1 LTRRVSEMGSEMAIR
16 EHKRIAVV
24 LPVGPKDAEGALDT
38 LASALY
44 YLDESRVIVV
54 INDTGSHADFDKR
67 AQELSPDIVVLPA
80 PPNAP
85 GGLGG
90 LWVKIA
96 AGYEWLL
103 DRYEP
108 DVILR
113 LDVDALIIGA
123 GIEECAAEEFA
134 KDRQVGLLG
143 SYRVGP
149 DGGLRDWSWPARR
162 VRIEAG
168 PRGLRYPSRRMRL
181 RGLIT
186 LARKNAYVYG
196 EHPLGGSYIH
206 SHEAAHDIYAKGWFN
221 EPSFATSKLGEDHI
235 MALITVAAG
244 YHIADFGRPEDPM
257 ALRWKGLP
265 AHPDE
270 LLANKKLLTH
280 SVRSW
285 ETLKESEIRSI
296 FRAVRV

>member
-1 LTRRVSEMGSEMAIR
+1 MAVR

-24 LPVGPKDAEGALDT
+24 LPVGPKDAGGAFDT

-44 YLDESRVIVV
+44 YLDKSRIIVV
-54 INDTGSHADFDKR
+54 VDDTGGHTDFGKR
-67 AQELSPDIVVLPA
+67 ARELSPDIVVLPA
-80 PPNAP
+80 PPRAP

-96 AGYEWLL
+96 AGYEWLFE
-103 DRYEP
+103 RYKPE
-108 DVILR
+108 ITLR
-113 LDVDALIIGA
+113 LDADALIIGA
-123 GIEECAAEEFA
+123 GIEECAIQEFA
-134 KDRQVGLLG
+134 RDLRVGLLG
-143 SYRVGP
+143 SYRVGT

-162 VRIEAG
+162 VRIETG
-168 PRGLRYPSRRMRL
+168 FRGLRYPSRRMRL
-181 RGLIT
+181 RQLTT

-196 EHPLGGSYIH
+196 EHALGGSYIH
-206 SHEAAHDIYAKGWFN
+206 SHEAAQDIYAKGWFDD
-221 EPSFATSKLGEDHI
+221 PSFATSKLGEDHI

-244 YHIADFGRPEDPM
+244 FRIADFGRPEDPM

-285 ETLKESEIRSI
+285 ETLEESEIRSI
-296 FRAVRV
+296 FRAARA

>member
-1 LTRRVSEMGSEMAIR
+1 MAIR

-44 YLDESRVIVV
+44 YLDKSRIIVV
-54 INDTGSHADFDKR
+54 IDDTSSHTKFAKR
-67 AQELSPDIVVLPA
+67 AQKLSPDIVVVPA
-80 PPNAP
+80 PPRAP

-103 DRYEP
+103 GRY
-108 DVILR
+108 DTDLILR
-113 LDVDALIIGA
+113 LDVDALIIGT
-123 GIEECAAEEFA
+123 GIEEHATKEFA
-134 KDRQVGLLG
+134 NNREVGLLG
-143 SYRVGP
+143 SYRVGA

-162 VRIEAG
+162 VRVETG
-168 PRGLRYPSRRMRL
+168 FRGLRHPSSRMRL
-181 RGLIT
+181 RELVA
-186 LARKNAYVYG
+186 LARQNAYVYG
-196 EHPLGGSYIH
+196 EHALGGSYIH
-206 SHEAAHDIYAKGWFN
+206 SQEAAHDIYAKGWFN

-244 YHIADFGRPEDPM
+244 YRIADFGRPEDPM

-265 AHPDE
+265 SHPDE

-285 ETLKESEIRSI
+285 ETLTEFEIRAI
-296 FRAVRV
+296 FRAARV